1 VLNERTYGL
10 LNARLHQ
17 MKHPA
22 LDGARQLEEH
32 TKRLHAAELLPQLV
46 NKRQEGMRNERG
58 GL

>member
-1 VLNERTYGL
+1 
-10 LNARLHQ
+10 

-46 NKRQEGMRNERG
+46 NKRQEEMRNERG

>member
-1 VLNERTYGL
+1 MLNERTYRL

-22 LDGARQLEEH
+22 LDGARRLEEH
-32 TKRLHAAELLPQLV
+32 TKRLSAAELLPQLV
-46 NKRQEGMRNERG
+46 NKQREGMRHERK